1 VRDREIITAPAG
13 RARSCAAPGRPGWVR
28 AARGR
33 HRPARRAPRAAPHV
47 GELHDARSERIADA
61 GQRGRE
67 GLRGHDE
74 GPPVVNKFVNDQ
86 VDIAKS
92 LEAIATTMFEQ
103 GRTDE
108 AVYTLMSALLA
119 EVRAMRA
126 EASQERNWVI
136 DGIVNL
142 QKTLA

>member
-1 VRDREIITAPAG
+1 
-13 RARSCAAPGRPGWVR
+13 
-28 AARGR
+28 
-33 HRPARRAPRAAPHV
+33 
-47 GELHDARSERIADA
+47 
-61 GQRGRE
+61 
-67 GLRGHDE
+67 
-74 GPPVVNKFVNDQ
+74 VVNKFVNDQ

-108 AVYTLMSALLA
+108 AVFTLMSALLA